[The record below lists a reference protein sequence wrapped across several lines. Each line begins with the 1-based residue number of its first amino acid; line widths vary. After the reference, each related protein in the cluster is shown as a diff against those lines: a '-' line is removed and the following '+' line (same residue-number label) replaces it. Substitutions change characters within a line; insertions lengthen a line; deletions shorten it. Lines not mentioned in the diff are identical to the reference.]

1 MIGLT
6 VVAYFLKP
14 ADGLTDLNSLLK
26 YSKERTVEDC
36 TFGDQLEYE
45 KESIDAATTY
55 GEKKIIRFPEIDRKP
70 TVLNE
75 NPSIQPLKIIN

>member
-55 GEKKIIRFPEIDRKP
+55 GEKKNHQISRD
-70 TVLNE
+70 
-75 NPSIQPLKIIN
+75 